1 MKEERLEGNLSS
13 LQEKMR
19 SLVAENA
26 AFKDQIQ
33 KLGSLQ
39 QESGM
44 LTAKVTGL
52 QKLLETVSA
61 ERDQLKS
68 ALEATQAQVLYTYI
82 VCAVLCTYM
91 CVCACIRACVCA
103 CLSVCV

>member
-1 MKEERLEGNLSS
+1 MSS

-26 AFKDQIQ
+26 AFKDQVL

-39 QESGM
+39 QESSM
-44 LTAKVTGL
+44 LTATITGL

-61 ERDQLKS
+61 ERDQLKD
-68 ALEATQAQVLYTYI
+68 ALEATQAQVQYVG
-82 VCAVLCTYM
+82 VCRHWVCT
-91 CVCACIRACVCA
+91 CKCWA
-103 CLSVCV
+103 